1 MQHLQIT
8 YLCTSI
14 SVWDRCCSSAWH
26 NFFWVGCSFYPLP
39 RGYGADKHKR
49 TVLLCSGTR
58 ALILLHMHFIYWQK
72 KWPSIKS
79 ARSTKKPSTLIFVH
93 RKKSFDILNQS
104 ANCAQC
110 THWSQLRCRSD
121 AMMQKFK
128 CQPRHKKKLQKVV
141 LNVCTGQL

>member
-26 NFFWVGCSFYPLP
+26 NFFGWLLFLSTTAWLWCWQAQEDSSALLW
-39 RGYGADKHKR
+39 DKGFNFATH
-49 TVLLCSGTR
+49 
-58 ALILLHMHFIYWQK
+58 ALHILTK
-72 KWPSIKS
+72 KWQSIKS
-79 ARSTKKPSTLIFVH
+79 ARSTKKPSTRIFVH